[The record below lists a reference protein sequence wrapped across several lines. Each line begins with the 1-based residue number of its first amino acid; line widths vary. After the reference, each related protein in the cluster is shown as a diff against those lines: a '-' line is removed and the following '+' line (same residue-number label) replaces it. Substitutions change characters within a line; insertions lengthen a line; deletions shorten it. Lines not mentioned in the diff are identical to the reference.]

1 MACSS
6 EGIVVCYSWFLLV
19 KSAKICSYISIYF
32 RLLDLTCCKLS
43 WYISY
48 FRTQGNNVTQ
58 FRMSNV
64 TLQHSGAEM
73 KCVSVTRT
81 VTEPRL
87 LTRRNAGLNMTMN
100 TPPSSNN
107 VSLFKMRSVR
117 MFHQSNVMSSML
129 EGSKTGVQGKFEVIS
144 CIYFFYF
151 TIWYLYLSSISRFG
165 WYSILSWWVL
175 IWYLLLVLICNMIE
189 ILILTFLNSI
199 QSNLIL
205 WAILDGK

>member
-1 MACSS
+1 MLDSTWPWSAQPNQNWGKMWCCQRECKSVQD
-6 EGIVVCYSWFLLV
+6 EVC
-19 KSAKICSYISIYF
+19 A
-32 RLLDLTCCKLS
+32 
-43 WYISY
+43 
-48 FRTQGNNVTQ
+48 
-58 FRMSNV
+58 
-64 TLQHSGAEM
+64 
-73 KCVSVTRT
+73 
-81 VTEPRL
+81 
-87 LTRRNAGLNMTMN
+87 
-100 TPPSSNN
+100 
-107 VSLFKMRSVR
+107 VR

-199 QSNLIL
+199 QSNLSWDVIKGCGNKSVYLKIRTIL
-205 WAILDGK
+205 WR